1 MRVTDRMLYDRATR
15 DGGAARVRLEKAVG
29 VASTGAKLIHPADDP
44 AGAGLVTRHR
54 ATAARADAVAA
65 VAAQSSD
72 ELAIADSAL
81 GDVTNALGRA
91 REIAM
96 QFGSAGYD
104 ASARATAAAEVN
116 SLFASMVSALNTKVG
131 NRYLFAGLN
140 DGVAPFGAAG
150 TYAGDQGT
158 RNVEVAPGVWQ
169 AASLRADVA
178 FKATAGGVDVFSTL
192 STLRTALAAND
203 QAAVAATLTNLAAST
218 DQVATLR
225 GQAGIAMSAFDTA
238 VTVNQRAGDD
248 ARTLSAHLTDADVI
262 EANTELALAQRAL
275 EASLTATSKSFKLT
289 LLDYL
294 K

>member
-15 DGGAARVRLEKAVG
+15 DGGAARVRLERAVG
-29 VASTGAKLIHPADDP
+29 VASTGARLIHPGDDP
-44 AGAGLVTRHR
+44 AGAGMVTRHL
-54 ATAARADAVAA
+54 AAASRADAVAG
-65 VAAQSSD
+65 VAAQASD
-72 ELAIADSAL
+72 ELAAADGALDAVTSAL
-81 GDVTNALGRA
+81 ARA

-96 QFGSAGYD
+96 QFGSAGHD
-104 ASARATAAAEVN
+104 APARATAAAEVG
-116 SLFASMVSALNTKVG
+116 SLLDTMVAALNTKVG
-131 NRYLFAGLN
+131 NRYLFAGMN
-140 DGVAPFGAAG
+140 DGAPPFTAAG
-150 TYAGDQGT
+150 AYLGDARERQ
-158 RNVEVAPGVWQ
+158 VEVAPGVWQ

-178 FKATAGGVDVFSTL
+178 FTAASGGVDVFATL
-192 STLRTALAAND
+192 ATLRAALAAND
-203 QAAVAATLTNLAAST
+203 QAGAAATLTSLAAST

-248 ARTLSAHLTDADVI
+248 ARSLSAHLTDADAI
-262 EANTELALAQRAL
+262 QANTELALAQRAL